1 MIWCVE
7 DDTNIL
13 DIELCALDF
22 GGFEARGFEDCTSFF
37 EALKKEKPELIIL
50 DIII

>member
-22 GGFEARGFEDCTSFF
+22 GGHKARGFEDSISFF
-37 EALKKEKPELIIL
+37 EALKNETLYSMIANTK
-50 DIII
+50 

>member
-22 GGFEARGFEDCTSFF
+22 GGFKAKGFEDGASFF
-37 EALKKEKPELIIL
+37 EALKN
-50 DIII
+50 